1 MTAASYALTIFLYLN
16 SLATSTLA
24 QDRDSGDTYD
34 PANERVN
41 NEPEGAVTTSKL
53 QVHVSSK
60 SIIIS
65 MLFVCAFYFQPMIGC
80 FINIIMFNE
89 KYTPA
94 NCYSV
99 LLFLQSS
106 IHVMH
111 IKHMNFIF
119 VQQICSIQQQND
131 IQPK

>member
-24 QDRDSGDTYD
+24 QDSSGDDYD

-53 QVHVSSK
+53 QVHVSQE
-60 SIIIS
+60 SIILSLCVCCASFILS
-65 MLFVCAFYFQPMIGC
+65 PNDRLFF
-80 FINIIMFNE
+80 NTMFN
-89 KYTPA
+89 KNTPA

-99 LLFLQSS
+99 LLFHQSS
-106 IHVMH
+106 IYMPCTTQHMH
-111 IKHMNFIF
+111 YLRVTKF
-119 VQQICSIQQQND
+119 
-131 IQPK
+131 